1 MDIPSANI
9 EFMLEKL
16 YQLSKVRLLIIKVP
30 LNVGLYEKLP
40 ISPTQNFLGKTA
52 QTSQGARFLFI
63 LHKVVVISVY
73 SKRVSVVF

>member
-1 MDIPSANI
+1 MDIPSVNI

-52 QTSQGARFLFI
+52 QTSQLLFI